1 MKKVLVAYTTNSGST
16 EDVVK
21 VIAEELGKNGDQV
34 TMSRLEE
41 IHSITGFDCCDR
53 WRTDDPWLASF
64 SQKIHQAAPIG
75 FESNP
80 RGVFLHSHEP
90 DHSCRSLQIDNSGIS

>member
-34 TMSRLEE
+34 T
-41 IHSITGFDCCDR
+41 
-53 WRTDDPWLASF
+53 
-64 SQKIHQAAPIG
+64 
-75 FESNP
+75 
-80 RGVFLHSHEP
+80 
-90 DHSCRSLQIDNSGIS
+90 